1 MTNYKDKGEVLG
13 PIVDFTYWEKEIV
26 ASLTHS
32 LPLEI
37 MENSTLDKFETLIAR
52 EPQVKNLSTCVSLER
67 LLNILSSM
75 S

>member
-1 MTNYKDKGEVLG
+1 MTSYKVKGEVLG
-13 PIVDFTYWEKEIV
+13 PIIDFTYWEQEIV

-37 MENSTLDKFETLIAR
+37 MANSTLDKFETLITR
-52 EPQVKNLSTCVSLER
+52 EPQVKNLLTCVSLER

>member
-1 MTNYKDKGEVLG
+1 MASYKDKGEVLR
-13 PIVDFTYWEKEIV
+13 PIVDFTYWKKEIV

-37 MENSTLDKFETLIAR
+37 MANSSLDKFETLITR

-67 LLNILSSM
+67 LLNILSNM
-75 S
+75 R